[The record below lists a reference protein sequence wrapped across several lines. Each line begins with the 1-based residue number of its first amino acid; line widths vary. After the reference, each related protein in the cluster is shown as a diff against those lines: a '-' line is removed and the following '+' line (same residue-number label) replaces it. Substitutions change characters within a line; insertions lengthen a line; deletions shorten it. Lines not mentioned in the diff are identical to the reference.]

1 MIKVLNN
8 FSKYTREFKY
18 NLKLA
23 FPVMIGMLGH
33 TFVQFIDNIMVGQL
47 GTAELAAISP
57 GNSFV
62 FIAMSIGIGFSSA
75 ITPLVA
81 EAYGAKNE
89 DDVSRIFEHSFLIC
103 LILGIVLFLS
113 VFLNRNLLYS
123 MNQPLEV
130 VELASPYLFWVS
142 MSLITIV
149 TFQSFRQFA
158 DGLSFTRAAMYSTL
172 VGNAINVILNFF
184 LIFGFWIFPK
194 LGVEGAAI
202 GTLISRICMLTFIIF
217 YLKLHKKLSKY
228 IKKFFPIKVEIK
240 RVKKILYLGLPS
252 ALHSLFEVA
261 FFVSAVWMSGFIGKN
276 SQAANQIALNLSSMT
291 YMVALGVGVAAMI
304 RVGNQRG
311 MMNFKKLRE
320 VALSTLL
327 LIIIID
333 IFFCFIF
340 LTFNDS
346 LPLLYLDSSDSS
358 GFNDVSEVLKIASNL
373 LIVAGVFQLFDGIQA
388 VVLGSLRGM
397 QDVIK
402 PAIII
407 FFSYGI
413 LGFPISYTL
422 GFYTSLG
429 MVGIWIGLLSGL
441 FFSSLFLFLRFNY
454 LSKKIITLN
463 DRRNIKTRFSIV
475 FISK

>member
-1 MIKVLNN
+1 MNYILSK
-8 FSKYTREFKY
+8 FSTYTREFKY
-18 NLKLA
+18 NIKLA
-23 FPVMIGMLGH
+23 YPVMIGMLGH
-33 TFVQFIDNIMVGQL
+33 TFVQFVDNVMVGQL
-47 GTAELAAISP
+47 GTAELAAISL

-62 FIAMSIGIGFSSA
+62 FIGMSIGIGFSQA
-75 ITPLVA
+75 ITPLIA
-81 EAYGAKNE
+81 EADGAKN
-89 DDVSRIFEHSFLIC
+89 DKDISGIFEHSFLIC
-103 LILGIVLFLS
+103 IILGIVLFLL

-123 MNQPLEV
+123 MNQPVEV

-142 MSLITIV
+142 FSLISIV

-172 VGNAINVILNFF
+172 VGNTINVILNFV

-202 GTLISRICMLTFIIF
+202 GTLISRLCMLTFIIF

-228 IKKFFPIKVEIK
+228 IKRFFPTKVEIE
-240 RVKKILYLGLPS
+240 RIKKILYLGLPS
-252 ALHSLFEVA
+252 ALHSFFEVA
-261 FFVSAVWMSGFIGKN
+261 FFISAVWMSGFIGKN

-304 RVGNQRG
+304 RVGNQKG
-311 MMNFKKLRE
+311 MMNFRKLRE
-320 VALSTLL
+320 VAISTLL

-333 IFFCFIF
+333 FFFCLIF
-340 LTFNDS
+340 LIFNDL
-346 LPLLYLDSSDSS
+346 LPLLYLDPSNPSNL
-358 GFNDVSEVLKIASNL
+358 NDVNEVLTIASKL

-388 VVLGSLRGM
+388 VVLGALRGM
-397 QDVIK
+397 QDVNK

-413 LGFPISYTL
+413 LGFPISYFL
-422 GFYTSLG
+422 GFHTSLAI
-429 MVGIWIGLLSGL
+429 VGIWIGLLSGL

-454 LSKKIITLN
+454 LSKKIILLN
-463 DRRNIKTRFSIV
+463 D
-475 FISK
+475 

>member
-1 MIKVLNN
+1 MIKVLND
-8 FSKYTREFKY
+8 FSKYSREFKY

-47 GTAELAAISP
+47 GTAELAAISL

-81 EAYGAKNE
+81 EADGAKKE

-228 IKKFFPIKVEIK
+228 IKKFFPSKVEIK

-346 LPLLYLDSSDSS
+346 LPLLYLDSSDPS

-463 DRRNIKTRFSIV
+463 D
-475 FISK
+475 

>member
-1 MIKVLNN
+1 MNYILSK
-8 FSKYTREFKY
+8 FSTYTREFRY
-18 NLKLA
+18 NIKLA
-23 FPVMIGMLGH
+23 YPVMIGMLGH
-33 TFVQFIDNIMVGQL
+33 TFVQFVDNIMVGQL
-47 GTAELAAISP
+47 GTAELAAISL

-62 FIAMSIGIGFSSA
+62 FIGMSIGIGFSQA
-75 ITPLVA
+75 ITPLIA
-81 EAYGAKNE
+81 EADGARKDKDISE
-89 DDVSRIFEHSFLIC
+89 IFEHSFLIC
-103 LILGIVLFLS
+103 IILGLVLFLL

-123 MNQPLEV
+123 MNQPIEV

-142 MSLITIV
+142 FSLISIV

-172 VGNAINVILNFF
+172 VGNVINIILNFV

-202 GTLISRICMLTFIIF
+202 GTLISRLCMLAFIVF

-228 IKKFFPIKVEIK
+228 IKRFFPTKVEIE
-240 RVKKILYLGLPS
+240 RLKKILYLGLPS
-252 ALHSLFEVA
+252 ALHSFFEVA
-261 FFVSAVWMSGFIGKN
+261 FFISAVWMSGFIGKN

-311 MMNFKKLRE
+311 VMNFKKLRE
-320 VALSTLL
+320 VAISTLL

-333 IFFCFIF
+333 IFFCLVF
-340 LTFNDS
+340 LIFNDL
-346 LPLLYLDSSDSS
+346 LPLLYLDTSDSS
-358 GFNDVSEVLKIASNL
+358 NLNDVNEVISIASKL

-388 VVLGSLRGM
+388 VVLGALRGM
-397 QDVIK
+397 QDVNK

-407 FFSYGI
+407 FFCYGI
-413 LGFPISYTL
+413 LGFPISYFL
-422 GFYTSLG
+422 GFHTSLA

-454 LSKKIITLN
+454 LSKKIITIN
-463 DRRNIKTRFSIV
+463 D
-475 FISK
+475 

>member
-1 MIKVLNN
+1 MNYILSK
-8 FSKYTREFKY
+8 FSTYTREFKY
-18 NLKLA
+18 NIKLA
-23 FPVMIGMLGH
+23 YPVMIGMLGH
-33 TFVQFIDNIMVGQL
+33 TFVQFVDNIMVGQL
-47 GTAELAAISP
+47 GTAELAAISL

-62 FIAMSIGIGFSSA
+62 FIGMSIGIGFSQA
-75 ITPLVA
+75 ITPLIA
-81 EAYGAKNE
+81 EADGAKK
-89 DDVSRIFEHSFLIC
+89 DRDISGIFEHSFLIC
-103 LILGIVLFLS
+103 IILGLVLFLL

-123 MNQPLEV
+123 MNQPIEV

-142 MSLITIV
+142 FSLISIV

-172 VGNAINVILNFF
+172 VGNIINVILNFV

-202 GTLISRICMLTFIIF
+202 GTLISRLCMLTFIIF

-228 IKKFFPIKVEIK
+228 IIRFFPTKVEIE

-252 ALHSLFEVA
+252 ALHSFFEVA
-261 FFVSAVWMSGFIGKN
+261 FFISAVWMSGFIGKN

-320 VALSTLL
+320 VAISTLL

-333 IFFCFIF
+333 IFFCLVF
-340 LTFNDS
+340 LIFND
-346 LPLLYLDSSDSS
+346 LIQLMYLDPSDPS
-358 GFNDVSEVLKIASNL
+358 NLKDVNEVISIASTL

-388 VVLGSLRGM
+388 VVLGALRGM
-397 QDVIK
+397 QDVNK

-413 LGFPISYTL
+413 LGFPISYFL
-422 GFYTSLG
+422 GFHTSLA

-454 LSKKIITLN
+454 LSKKIISIN
-463 DRRNIKTRFSIV
+463 D
-475 FISK
+475 

>member
-1 MIKVLNN
+1 MIKVLND

-47 GTAELAAISP
+47 GTAELAAISL

-81 EAYGAKNE
+81 EADGAKKE
-89 DDVSRIFEHSFLIC
+89 EDVSRIFEHSFLIC

-123 MNQPLEV
+123 MNQPIEV

-228 IKKFFPIKVEIK
+228 IKKFFPSKIEIK

-346 LPLLYLDSSDSS
+346 LPLLYLDSSDPS
-358 GFNDVSEVLKIASNL
+358 GFNDVNEVLKIASNL

-454 LSKKIITLN
+454 LSKKIIALN
-463 DRRNIKTRFSIV
+463 D
-475 FISK
+475 

>member
-1 MIKVLNN
+1 MIKVLND

-47 GTAELAAISP
+47 GTAELAAISL

-81 EAYGAKNE
+81 EADGAKKE

-228 IKKFFPIKVEIK
+228 IKKFFPSKVEIK

-346 LPLLYLDSSDSS
+346 LPLLYLDSSDPS
-358 GFNDVSEVLKIASNL
+358 GYNDVSEVLKIASNL

-422 GFYTSLG
+422 GFFTSLG

-463 DRRNIKTRFSIV
+463 D
-475 FISK
+475 

>member
-1 MIKVLNN
+1 MIKVLND

-47 GTAELAAISP
+47 GTAELAAISL

-81 EAYGAKNE
+81 EADGAKKE

-123 MNQPLEV
+123 MNQPFEV

-228 IKKFFPIKVEIK
+228 IKKFFPSKIEIK

-346 LPLLYLDSSDSS
+346 LPLLYLDSSDPS

-463 DRRNIKTRFSIV
+463 DWRNIKTRFSIV

>member
-1 MIKVLNN
+1 MIKVLND

-47 GTAELAAISP
+47 GTAELAAISL

-81 EAYGAKNE
+81 EADGAKKE

-123 MNQPLEV
+123 MNQPIEV

-228 IKKFFPIKVEIK
+228 IKKFFPSKIEIK

-346 LPLLYLDSSDSS
+346 LPLLYLDSSDPS
-358 GFNDVSEVLKIASNL
+358 GFNDVNEVIKIASNL

-454 LSKKIITLN
+454 LSKKIIALN
-463 DRRNIKTRFSIV
+463 D
-475 FISK
+475 

>member
-1 MIKVLNN
+1 MIKVLND

-47 GTAELAAISP
+47 GTAELAAISL

-81 EAYGAKNE
+81 EADGAKKE

-123 MNQPLEV
+123 MNQPIEV

-228 IKKFFPIKVEIK
+228 IKKFFPSKVEIK

-320 VALSTLL
+320 VALSTLF

-333 IFFCFIF
+333 IFFCLMF

-346 LPLLYLDSSDSS
+346 LPLLYLDPSNPSSFS
-358 GFNDVSEVLKIASNL
+358 DVSEVLKIASNL
-373 LIVAGVFQLFDGIQA
+373 LIIAGVFQLFDGIQA
-388 VVLGSLRGM
+388 VVLGALRGM
-397 QDVIK
+397 QDVTK

-422 GFYTSLG
+422 GFYTPLG

-463 DRRNIKTRFSIV
+463 D
-475 FISK
+475 

>member
-1 MIKVLNN
+1 MNYILSK
-8 FSKYTREFKY
+8 FSTYTREFKY
-18 NLKLA
+18 NIKLA
-23 FPVMIGMLGH
+23 YPVMIGMLGH
-33 TFVQFIDNIMVGQL
+33 TFVQFVDNVMVGQL
-47 GTAELAAISP
+47 GTAELAAISL

-62 FIAMSIGIGFSSA
+62 FIGMSIGIGFSQA
-75 ITPLVA
+75 ITPLIA
-81 EAYGAKNE
+81 EADGAKK
-89 DDVSRIFEHSFLIC
+89 DKDISGIFEHSFLIC
-103 LILGIVLFLS
+103 IILGIVLFLL

-123 MNQPLEV
+123 MNQPVEV

-142 MSLITIV
+142 FSLISIV

-172 VGNAINVILNFF
+172 VGNTINVILNFV

-202 GTLISRICMLTFIIF
+202 GTLISRLCMLTFIIF
-217 YLKLHKKLSKY
+217 YLKLHVKLSKY
-228 IKKFFPIKVEIK
+228 IIRFFPTKVEIE

-252 ALHSLFEVA
+252 ALHSFFEVA
-261 FFVSAVWMSGFIGKN
+261 FFISAVWMSGFIGKN

-311 MMNFKKLRE
+311 MMNFRKLRE
-320 VALSTLL
+320 VAISTLL

-333 IFFCFIF
+333 FFFCLIF
-340 LTFNDS
+340 LIFNDL
-346 LPLLYLDSSDSS
+346 LPLLYLDPSDPSNL
-358 GFNDVSEVLKIASNL
+358 NDVNEVLTIASKL

-388 VVLGSLRGM
+388 VVLGALRGM
-397 QDVIK
+397 QDVNK

-413 LGFPISYTL
+413 LGFPISYFL
-422 GFYTSLG
+422 GFHTSLAI
-429 MVGIWIGLLSGL
+429 VGIWIGLLSGL

-454 LSKKIITLN
+454 LSKKIILLN
-463 DRRNIKTRFSIV
+463 D
-475 FISK
+475 

>member
-1 MIKVLNN
+1 
-8 FSKYTREFKY
+8 
-18 NLKLA
+18 
-23 FPVMIGMLGH
+23 MIGMLGH
-33 TFVQFIDNIMVGQL
+33 TFVQFVDNVMVGQL
-47 GTAELAAISP
+47 GTAELAAISL

-62 FIAMSIGIGFSSA
+62 FIGMSIGIGFSQA
-75 ITPLVA
+75 ITPLIA
-81 EAYGAKNE
+81 EADGAKK
-89 DDVSRIFEHSFLIC
+89 DKDISGIFEHSFLIC
-103 LILGIVLFLS
+103 IILGIVLFLL

-123 MNQPLEV
+123 MNQPVEV

-142 MSLITIV
+142 FSLISIV

-172 VGNAINVILNFF
+172 VGNTINVILNFV

-202 GTLISRICMLTFIIF
+202 GTLISRLCMLTFIIF

-228 IKKFFPIKVEIK
+228 IKRFFPTKVEIE
-240 RVKKILYLGLPS
+240 RIKKILYLGLPS
-252 ALHSLFEVA
+252 ALHSFFEVA
-261 FFVSAVWMSGFIGKN
+261 FFISAVWMSGFIGKN

-311 MMNFKKLRE
+311 MMNYRKLRE
-320 VALSTLL
+320 VAISTLL

-333 IFFCFIF
+333 FFFCLIF
-340 LTFNDS
+340 LIFNDL
-346 LPLLYLDSSDSS
+346 LPLLYLDPSDPSNL
-358 GFNDVSEVLKIASNL
+358 NDVNEVLTIASKL
-373 LIVAGVFQLFDGIQA
+373 LIVAGVFQVFDGIQA
-388 VVLGSLRGM
+388 VVLGALRGM
-397 QDVIK
+397 QDVNK

-413 LGFPISYTL
+413 LGFPISYFL
-422 GFYTSLG
+422 GFHTSLAI
-429 MVGIWIGLLSGL
+429 VGIWIGLLSGL

-454 LSKKIITLN
+454 LSKKIILLN
-463 DRRNIKTRFSIV
+463 D
-475 FISK
+475 

>member
-1 MIKVLNN
+1 MNYILSK
-8 FSKYTREFKY
+8 FSTYTREFKY
-18 NLKLA
+18 NIKLA
-23 FPVMIGMLGH
+23 YPVMIGMLGH
-33 TFVQFIDNIMVGQL
+33 TFVQFVDNVMVGQL
-47 GTAELAAISP
+47 GTAELAAISL

-62 FIAMSIGIGFSSA
+62 FIGMSIGIGFSQA
-75 ITPLVA
+75 ITPLIA
-81 EAYGAKNE
+81 EADGAKK
-89 DDVSRIFEHSFLIC
+89 DKDISGIFEHSFLIC
-103 LILGIVLFLS
+103 IILGIVLFLL

-123 MNQPLEV
+123 MNQPVEV

-142 MSLITIV
+142 FSLISIV

-172 VGNAINVILNFF
+172 VGNVINIILNFV

-202 GTLISRICMLTFIIF
+202 GTLISRLCMLTFIIF
-217 YLKLHKKLSKY
+217 YLKLHKKLSNY
-228 IKKFFPIKVEIK
+228 IKRFFPTKVEIN
-240 RVKKILYLGLPS
+240 RIKKILYLGLPS
-252 ALHSLFEVA
+252 ALHSFFEVA
-261 FFVSAVWMSGFIGKN
+261 FFISAVWMSGFIGKN

-311 MMNFKKLRE
+311 MMNFRKLRE
-320 VALSTLL
+320 VAISTLL

-333 IFFCFIF
+333 FFFCLIF
-340 LTFNDS
+340 LIFNDL
-346 LPLLYLDSSDSS
+346 LPLLYLDPSDPS
-358 GFNDVSEVLKIASNL
+358 NLDDVNEVLTIASKL

-388 VVLGSLRGM
+388 VVLGALRGM
-397 QDVIK
+397 QDVNK

-413 LGFPISYTL
+413 LGFPISYFL
-422 GFYTSLG
+422 GFHTSLAI
-429 MVGIWIGLLSGL
+429 VGIWIGLLSGL

-454 LSKKIITLN
+454 LSKKIILLN
-463 DRRNIKTRFSIV
+463 D
-475 FISK
+475 

>member
-1 MIKVLNN
+1 MNYILSK
-8 FSKYTREFKY
+8 FSTYTREFKY
-18 NLKLA
+18 NIKLA
-23 FPVMIGMLGH
+23 YPVMIGMLGH
-33 TFVQFIDNIMVGQL
+33 TFVQFVDNIMVGQL
-47 GTAELAAISP
+47 GTAELAAISL

-62 FIAMSIGIGFSSA
+62 FIGMSIGIGFSQA
-75 ITPLVA
+75 ITPLIA
-81 EAYGAKNE
+81 EADGAKK
-89 DDVSRIFEHSFLIC
+89 DKDISGIFEHSFLIC
-103 LILGIVLFLS
+103 IILGLVLFLV

-123 MNQPLEV
+123 MNQPIEV

-142 MSLITIV
+142 FSLISIV

-172 VGNAINVILNFF
+172 VGNVINVILNFV

-202 GTLISRICMLTFIIF
+202 GTLISRLCMLTFIIF

-228 IKKFFPIKVEIK
+228 IIRFFPTKVEIE

-252 ALHSLFEVA
+252 ALHSFFEVA
-261 FFVSAVWMSGFIGKN
+261 FFISAVWMSGFIGKN

-320 VALSTLL
+320 VAISTLL

-333 IFFCFIF
+333 IFFCLVF
-340 LTFNDS
+340 LIFNDL
-346 LPLLYLDSSDSS
+346 LPLLYLDPSDPSNL
-358 GFNDVSEVLKIASNL
+358 NDVNEVLSIASKL

-388 VVLGSLRGM
+388 VVLGALRGM
-397 QDVIK
+397 QDVNK

-413 LGFPISYTL
+413 LGFPISYFL
-422 GFYTSLG
+422 GFHTSLA

-454 LSKKIITLN
+454 LSKRIISIN
-463 DRRNIKTRFSIV
+463 D
-475 FISK
+475 

>member
-1 MIKVLNN
+1 MSYILSK
-8 FSKYTREFKY
+8 FSTYTREFKY
-18 NLKLA
+18 NIKLA
-23 FPVMIGMLGH
+23 YPVMIGMLGH
-33 TFVQFIDNIMVGQL
+33 TFVQFVDNVMVGQL
-47 GTAELAAISP
+47 GTAELAAISL

-62 FIAMSIGIGFSSA
+62 FIGMSIGIGFSQA
-75 ITPLVA
+75 ITPLIA
-81 EAYGAKNE
+81 EADGAKK
-89 DDVSRIFEHSFLIC
+89 DKDISGIFEHSFLIC
-103 LILGIVLFLS
+103 IILGIVLFLL

-123 MNQPLEV
+123 MNQPVEV

-142 MSLITIV
+142 FSLISIV

-172 VGNAINVILNFF
+172 VGNTINVILNFV

-202 GTLISRICMLTFIIF
+202 GTLISRLCMLTFIIF

-228 IKKFFPIKVEIK
+228 IKRFFPTKVEIE

-252 ALHSLFEVA
+252 ALHSFFEVA
-261 FFVSAVWMSGFIGKN
+261 FFISAVWMSGLIGKN

-311 MMNFKKLRE
+311 MMNFRKLRE
-320 VALSTLL
+320 VAISTLL

-333 IFFCFIF
+333 FFFCLIF
-340 LTFNDS
+340 LIFNDL
-346 LPLLYLDSSDSS
+346 LPLLYLDPSDPSNL
-358 GFNDVSEVLKIASNL
+358 NDVNEVLTIASKL

-388 VVLGSLRGM
+388 VVLGALRGM
-397 QDVIK
+397 QDVNK

-413 LGFPISYTL
+413 LGFPISYFL
-422 GFYTSLG
+422 GFHTSLAI
-429 MVGIWIGLLSGL
+429 VGIWIGLLSGL

-454 LSKKIITLN
+454 LSKKIILLN
-463 DRRNIKTRFSIV
+463 D
-475 FISK
+475 

>member
-1 MIKVLNN
+1 MNYILSK
-8 FSKYTREFKY
+8 FSTYTREFKY
-18 NLKLA
+18 NIKLA
-23 FPVMIGMLGH
+23 YPVMIGMLGH
-33 TFVQFIDNIMVGQL
+33 TFVQFVDNIMVGQL
-47 GTAELAAISP
+47 GTAELAAISL

-62 FIAMSIGIGFSSA
+62 FIGMSIGIGFSQA
-75 ITPLVA
+75 ITPLIA
-81 EAYGAKNE
+81 EADGAKK
-89 DDVSRIFEHSFLIC
+89 DKDISGIFEHSFLIC
-103 LILGIVLFLS
+103 IILGLVLFLL

-123 MNQPLEV
+123 MNQPIEV

-142 MSLITIV
+142 FSLISIV

-172 VGNAINVILNFF
+172 VGNVINVILNFV

-202 GTLISRICMLTFIIF
+202 GTLISRLCMLAFIVF

-228 IKKFFPIKVEIK
+228 IKRFFPTKVEIE
-240 RVKKILYLGLPS
+240 RLKKILYLGLPS
-252 ALHSLFEVA
+252 ALHSFFEVA
-261 FFVSAVWMSGFIGKN
+261 FFISAVWMSGFIGKN

-320 VALSTLL
+320 VAISTLL

-333 IFFCFIF
+333 IFFCLVF
-340 LTFNDS
+340 LIFNDL
-346 LPLLYLDSSDSS
+346 LPLLYLDTSDPSNL
-358 GFNDVSEVLKIASNL
+358 NDVNEVISIASKL

-388 VVLGSLRGM
+388 VVLGALRGM
-397 QDVIK
+397 QDVNK

-413 LGFPISYTL
+413 LGFPISYFL
-422 GFYTSLG
+422 GFHTSLA

-454 LSKKIITLN
+454 LSKKIISIN
-463 DRRNIKTRFSIV
+463 D
-475 FISK
+475 

>member
-1 MIKVLNN
+1 MNYILSK
-8 FSKYTREFKY
+8 FSTYTREFKY
-18 NLKLA
+18 NIKLA
-23 FPVMIGMLGH
+23 YPVMIGMLGH
-33 TFVQFIDNIMVGQL
+33 TFVQFVDNVMVGQL
-47 GTAELAAISP
+47 GTAELAAISL

-62 FIAMSIGIGFSSA
+62 FIAMSIGIGFSQA
-75 ITPLVA
+75 ITPLIA
-81 EAYGAKNE
+81 EADGAKK
-89 DDVSRIFEHSFLIC
+89 DKDISGIFEHSFLIC
-103 LILGIVLFLS
+103 IILGIVLFLL

-123 MNQPLEV
+123 MNQPVEV

-142 MSLITIV
+142 FSLISIV

-172 VGNAINVILNFF
+172 VGNTINVILNFV

-202 GTLISRICMLTFIIF
+202 GTLISRLCMLTFIIF

-228 IKKFFPIKVEIK
+228 IKRFFPTKVEIE

-252 ALHSLFEVA
+252 ALHSFFEVA
-261 FFVSAVWMSGFIGKN
+261 FFISAVWMSGLIGKN

-311 MMNFKKLRE
+311 MMNFRKLRE
-320 VALSTLL
+320 VAISTLL

-333 IFFCFIF
+333 FFFCLIF
-340 LTFNDS
+340 LIFNDL
-346 LPLLYLDSSDSS
+346 LPLLYLDPSDQSNL
-358 GFNDVSEVLKIASNL
+358 NDVNEVISIASKL

-388 VVLGSLRGM
+388 VVLGALRGM
-397 QDVIK
+397 QDVNK

-413 LGFPISYTL
+413 LGFPISYFL
-422 GFYTSLG
+422 GFYTSLA

-454 LSKKIITLN
+454 LSKKIISIN
-463 DRRNIKTRFSIV
+463 D
-475 FISK
+475 

>member
-1 MIKVLNN
+1 MIKVLND

-47 GTAELAAISP
+47 GTAELAAISL

-81 EAYGAKNE
+81 EADGAKK
-89 DDVSRIFEHSFLIC
+89 DDDISRIFEHSFMIC

-228 IKKFFPIKVEIK
+228 IKKFFPTKVEIK

-320 VALSTLL
+320 VALSTLF

-333 IFFCFIF
+333 IFFCLIF

-346 LPLLYLDSSDSS
+346 LPLLYLDPSNPSSFS
-358 GFNDVSEVLKIASNL
+358 DVSEVLKIASNL
-373 LIVAGVFQLFDGIQA
+373 LIIAGVFQLFDGIQA
-388 VVLGSLRGM
+388 VVLGALRGM
-397 QDVIK
+397 QDVTK

-413 LGFPISYTL
+413 LGFPMEFGL
-422 GFYTSLG
+422 DFSLDC
-429 MVGIWIGLLSGL
+429 
-441 FFSSLFLFLRFNY
+441 FFHHYFCFLDLIIFQ
-454 LSKKIITLN
+454 KK
-463 DRRNIKTRFSIV
+463 
-475 FISK
+475 

>member
-1 MIKVLNN
+1 MNYILSK
-8 FSKYTREFKY
+8 FSTYTREFKY
-18 NLKLA
+18 NIKLA
-23 FPVMIGMLGH
+23 YPVMICMLGH
-33 TFVQFIDNIMVGQL
+33 TFVQFVDNIMVGQL
-47 GTAELAAISP
+47 GTAELAAISL

-62 FIAMSIGIGFSSA
+62 FIGMSIGIGFSQA
-75 ITPLVA
+75 ITPLIA
-81 EAYGAKNE
+81 EADGAKK
-89 DDVSRIFEHSFLIC
+89 DKDISGIFEHSFLIC
-103 LILGIVLFLS
+103 IILGLVLFLL

-123 MNQPLEV
+123 MNQPIEV

-142 MSLITIV
+142 FSLISIV

-172 VGNAINVILNFF
+172 VGNIINVILNFV

-202 GTLISRICMLTFIIF
+202 GTLISRLCMLTFIIF

-228 IKKFFPIKVEIK
+228 IIRFFPTKVEIK

-252 ALHSLFEVA
+252 ALHSFFEVA
-261 FFVSAVWMSGFIGKN
+261 FFISAVWMSGFIGKN

-320 VALSTLL
+320 VAISTLL

-333 IFFCFIF
+333 IFFCLVF
-340 LTFNDS
+340 LIFNDL
-346 LPLLYLDSSDSS
+346 LPLLYLDPSDPSNL
-358 GFNDVSEVLKIASNL
+358 NDVNEVLSIASKL

-388 VVLGSLRGM
+388 VVLGALRGM
-397 QDVIK
+397 QDVNK

-413 LGFPISYTL
+413 LGFPISYFL
-422 GFYTSLG
+422 GFHTSLA

-454 LSKKIITLN
+454 LSKKIISIN
-463 DRRNIKTRFSIV
+463 D
-475 FISK
+475 

>member
-1 MIKVLNN
+1 MIKVLND

-47 GTAELAAISP
+47 GTAELAAISL

-81 EAYGAKNE
+81 EADGAKKE

-123 MNQPLEV
+123 MNQPIEV

-228 IKKFFPIKVEIK
+228 IKKFFPSKVEIK

-346 LPLLYLDSSDSS
+346 LPLLYLDSSDPS
-358 GFNDVSEVLKIASNL
+358 GFNDVNEVLKIASNL

-454 LSKKIITLN
+454 LSKKIIALN
-463 DRRNIKTRFSIV
+463 D
-475 FISK
+475 

>member
-1 MIKVLNN
+1 MNYILSK
-8 FSKYTREFKY
+8 FSTYTREFKY
-18 NLKLA
+18 NIKLA
-23 FPVMIGMLGH
+23 YPVMIGMLGH
-33 TFVQFIDNIMVGQL
+33 TFVQFVDNIMVGQL
-47 GTAELAAISP
+47 GTAELAAISL

-62 FIAMSIGIGFSSA
+62 FIGMSIGIGFSQA
-75 ITPLVA
+75 ITPLIA
-81 EAYGAKNE
+81 EADGAKK
-89 DDVSRIFEHSFLIC
+89 DKDISGIFEHSFLIC
-103 LILGIVLFLS
+103 IILGLVLFLL

-123 MNQPLEV
+123 MNQPIEV

-142 MSLITIV
+142 FSLISIV

-172 VGNAINVILNFF
+172 VGNIINVILNFV

-202 GTLISRICMLTFIIF
+202 GTLISRLCMLTFIIF
-217 YLKLHKKLSKY
+217 YLKLHEKLSKY
-228 IKKFFPIKVEIK
+228 IIRFFPTKVQIK

-252 ALHSLFEVA
+252 AIHSFFEVA
-261 FFVSAVWMSGFIGKN
+261 FFISAVWMSGFIGKN

-320 VALSTLL
+320 VAISTLL

-333 IFFCFIF
+333 IFFCLIF
-340 LTFNDS
+340 LIFNDL
-346 LPLLYLDSSDSS
+346 LPLLYLDPSDQSNL
-358 GFNDVSEVLKIASNL
+358 NDVNEVISIASKL

-388 VVLGSLRGM
+388 VVLGALRGM
-397 QDVIK
+397 QDVNK

-413 LGFPISYTL
+413 LGFPISYFL
-422 GFYTSLG
+422 GFHTSLA

-454 LSKKIITLN
+454 LSKKIISIN
-463 DRRNIKTRFSIV
+463 D
-475 FISK
+475 

>member
-1 MIKVLNN
+1 MNYILSK
-8 FSKYTREFKY
+8 FSTYTREFKY
-18 NLKLA
+18 NIKLA
-23 FPVMIGMLGH
+23 YPVMIGMLGH
-33 TFVQFIDNIMVGQL
+33 TFVQFVDNVMVGQL
-47 GTAELAAISP
+47 GTAELAAISL

-62 FIAMSIGIGFSSA
+62 FIGMSIGIGFSQA
-75 ITPLVA
+75 ITPLIA
-81 EAYGAKNE
+81 EADGAKK
-89 DDVSRIFEHSFLIC
+89 DKDISGIFEHSFLIC
-103 LILGIVLFLS
+103 IILGIVLFLL

-123 MNQPLEV
+123 MNQPVEV

-142 MSLITIV
+142 FSLISIV

-172 VGNAINVILNFF
+172 VGNTINVILNFV

-202 GTLISRICMLTFIIF
+202 GTLISRLCMLTFIIF

-228 IKKFFPIKVEIK
+228 IKRFFPTKVEIE

-252 ALHSLFEVA
+252 ALHSFFEVA
-261 FFVSAVWMSGFIGKN
+261 FFISAVWMSGFIGKN

-311 MMNFKKLRE
+311 MMNFRKLRE
-320 VALSTLL
+320 VAISTLL

-333 IFFCFIF
+333 FFFCLIF
-340 LTFNDS
+340 LIFNDL
-346 LPLLYLDSSDSS
+346 LPLLYLDPSDPSNL
-358 GFNDVSEVLKIASNL
+358 NDVNEVLTIASKL

-388 VVLGSLRGM
+388 VVLGALRGM
-397 QDVIK
+397 QDVNK

-413 LGFPISYTL
+413 LGFPISYFL
-422 GFYTSLG
+422 GFHTSLAI
-429 MVGIWIGLLSGL
+429 VGIWIGLLSGL
-441 FFSSLFLFLRFNY
+441 FFSSLFLF
-454 LSKKIITLN
+454 ST
-463 DRRNIKTRFSIV
+463 
-475 FISK
+475 